1 MACLGR
7 NMKLYS
13 VVQIVEGTKLCGK
26 AVVCPGHCSGQQ
38 ISVEEN
44 TLEIN
49 LNSSPS
55 YAIY

>member
-1 MACLGR
+1 
-7 NMKLYS
+7 MKLYS
-13 VVQIVEGTKLCGK
+13 VVQIEEGTKLCGK